1 MFDKVQQPT
10 KVVERTYLTN
20 MENSN
25 FIANSWL
32 NRRFEIV
39 YVRTLDSYVG
49 EQHNHYPWFESC
61 EKVPVRRSF
70 STCTL
75 VARQL
80 NRPKYGRKSDF
91 NR

>member
-20 MENSN
+20 VGNTN
-25 FIANSWL
+25 FIAHCGL

-49 EQHNHYPWFESC
+49 EQHKC
-61 EKVPVRRSF
+61 EVTGLSG
-70 STCTL
+70 C
-75 VARQL
+75 
-80 NRPKYGRKSDF
+80 SDIF
-91 NR
+91 GH